1 MEDSNLVPTGGAVL
15 VQFEKYVR
23 RRLLIYAEGVRPF
36 TPKTFAKFTLKA
48 FANFSPGFERSENP
62 GIR

>member
-23 RRLLIYAEGVRPF
+23 RRLLIYAEGVRQF
-36 TPKTFAKFTLKA
+36 QPKTFANLRRRR
-48 FANFSPGFERSENP
+48 SPIYAEDVC
-62 GIR
+62 